1 MADKSE
7 DKYYTYA
14 YLDDDNKPYYVGKG
28 SGNRA
33 YYKGDNEKV
42 KAPESRDKIIFLKKN
57 ISEPDAYKHES
68 YMIAVLGRKHLGGLL
83 ENVHPGF
90 TNKKPQKTKSGWDK
104 TNKIFLEKKE
114 DLIEAFKL
122 MADQVNIED
131 YIDSLIEDIK
141 SNFGP
146 TPFNI
151 FRSYYSVKDTIE
163 NRKAF
168 DDSFLGNF
176 DDMKIEFNINDM
188 LVEETDYYDK
198 KKIVDSLLSNR
209 IIWEKDGYYF
219 RKIKIYPDDMNE
231 DFLKLLKEFERLAE

>member
-1 MADKSE
+1 MT

-14 YLDDDNKPYYVGKG
+14 YLGDDNKPYYVGKG

-33 YYKGDNEKV
+33 YYKGPDEKIKV
-42 KAPESRDKIIFLKKN
+42 PESRDKILFLKKN
-57 ISEPDAYKHES
+57 LTEPDAYKHEG

-90 TNKKPQKTKSGWDK
+90 GVKQPKKSKMVMGETYR
-104 TNKIFLEKKE
+104 IFREKKNE
-114 DLIEAFKL
+114 LLEALKLIE
-122 MADQVNIED
+122 DDISVED

-146 TPFNI
+146 TPFKI
-151 FRSYYSVKDTIE
+151 FCSYYYVKDTVE

-168 DDSFLGNF
+168 NDSFLGNF
-176 DDMKIEFNINDM
+176 DDIKLEFNING
-188 LVEETDYYDK
+188 TAIDYPNK
-198 KKIVDSLLSNR
+198 KEIVKNLISNK

-219 RKIKIYPDDMNE
+219 REIEIDSDDE
-231 DFLKLLKEFERLAE
+231 DKYLKYFTDLLREHKNP